1 MPLPRRWAALAVAAL
16 LAAGSA
22 RAQAPA
28 TPAAPAGVAPAPPRD
43 SAGPV
48 TRMVDVGGYKLRVR
62 TAGTAAGGR
71 PTVVFESGLGTELEN
86 WDVVQR
92 DLARETATFTY
103 DRPGIGGSEPGR
115 AAPTLPHIVAELRAL
130 LAKTGTR
137 TPYVLVGHSMGGP
150 AIRLFAA
157 RYPGE
162 VAGLVYVDPT
172 DFTQSPAQS
181 AAVWREI
188 GVPDGAADLARM
200 SRQLYA
206 HPGMPAG
213 ARAELEAF
221 LPVAEAGFP
230 EFRTL
235 PPVVDVPTAVLVA
248 GRATPLA
255 PGRPFPGGRGKHAAW
270 FGAWTRQRVAH
281 MARWVRPGEAGADG
295 TLVLTP
301 NSRHYIHETEPEL
314 VAWAVRRTLY
324 PDLGGRLARAAAR
337 AAADSALR
345 LYAALKPRYPATA
358 FTENLLDTLGYELMA
373 RGKLPEAITVFRRN
387 VAEYPRASN
396 LYDSLGEAYMEHGD
410 RALAIQNYERSL
422 ALDPKNANAVE
433 RLKTLRAP

>member
-1 MPLPRRWAALAVAAL
+1 MPLARPRTALVVGAL
-16 LAAGSA
+16 LAALPAAGSA
-22 RAQAPA
+22 GAQAPA
-28 TPAAPAGVAPAPPRD
+28 AAVAPAPAGD
-43 SAGPV
+43 SVAWV

-62 TAGTAAGGR
+62 TAGAVAGGR
-71 PTVVFESGLGTELEN
+71 PTVVFESGLGTPLEN
-86 WDVVQR
+86 WDAVQR

-103 DRPGIGGSEPGR
+103 DRAGIGGSEPGR
-115 AAPTLPHIVAELRAL
+115 AAPTLPHIVAELHAL

-137 TPYVLVGHSMGGP
+137 PPYVLVGHSMGGP

-162 VAGLVYVDPT
+162 VAGLVYVDGV

-188 GVPDGAADLARM
+188 GVPDGAAESARM

-206 HPGMPAG
+206 EPGMPAG
-213 ARAELEAF
+213 VRAEALAF

-230 EFRTL
+230 DFRAL
-235 PPVVDVPTAVLVA
+235 PPAVDVPTVVLVA

-281 MARWVRPGEAGADG
+281 MARWVRPGEAGAEG
-295 TLVLTP
+295 TLVVTP
-301 NSRHYIHETEPEL
+301 NSRHYIHQTEPDL
-314 VAWAVRRTLY
+314 VAWAVRRALY
-324 PDLGGRLARAAAR
+324 PDLGKRLARVAADAG
-337 AAADSALR
+337 ADSAMR
-345 LYAALKPRYPATA
+345 LYTALKPRYPAA
-358 FTENLLDTLGYELMA
+358 ALTEDLLNDVGYELMA
-373 RGKLPEAITVFRRN
+373 VGKLPAAITVFRRN

-396 LYDSLGEAYMEHGD
+396 PYDSLGEAYIEHGD